1 MQFHLGDLPQ
11 TNRFGQELAQAV
23 GDGAIIALTGTLGAG
38 KTTLVKAVGKGL
50 GVVEV
55 ISSPTFTMLNEYHSG
70 RLSLF
75 HLDLYRAGETGE
87 TLDLSMLALELD
99 EVIDEALEERLGGL
113 SDGASTPP
121 ALMVTPALVMIE
133 WPQYFLVEGESYL
146 ADKDYLEISL
156 DLVKQGNLLHA
167 VRGSQEGA
175 TEKVLQETYEAENP
189 IKEGVGEARIA
200 NLVGHGS
207 QSSQVIRRLQSA
219 LPDMVI

>member
-1 MQFHLGDLPQ
+1 MQFHLGGLPE
-11 TNRFGQELAQAV
+11 TNRFGHELAHAV
-23 GDGAIIALTGTLGAG
+23 GDGAIIALSGTLGAG

-87 TLDLSMLALELD
+87 SIDLSMLALELD
-99 EVIDEALEERLGGL
+99 EVLEP
-113 SDGASTPP
+113 S
-121 ALMVTPALVMIE
+121 ALVMIE
-133 WPQYFLVEGESYL
+133 WPLYFLVDGESYL

-156 DLVKQGNLLHA
+156 DLVKQENLLHV

-189 IKEGVGEARIA
+189 IKDGVGEARIA
-200 NLVGHGS
+200 NLVGHGP
-207 QSSQVIRRLQSA
+207 QSSQVIGRLQSA

>member
-1 MQFHLGDLPQ
+1 MQFHLGGLPE
-11 TNRFGQELAQAV
+11 TNRFGHELAHAV
-23 GDGAIIALTGTLGAG
+23 GDGAIIALSGTLGAG

-87 TLDLSMLALELD
+87 SIDLSMLALELD
-99 EVIDEALEERLGGL
+99 EVLDDLNVGSAHGVGVP
-113 SDGASTPP
+113 S
-121 ALMVTPALVMIE
+121 ALVMIE
-133 WPQYFLVEGESYL
+133 WPLYFLVDGESYL

-156 DLVKQGNLLHA
+156 DLVKQGNLLPV

-189 IKEGVGEARIA
+189 IKDGVGEARIA
-200 NLVGHGS
+200 NLVGHGP
-207 QSSQVIRRLQSA
+207 QSSQVIGRLQSA